1 MPVLQTARLLI
12 REFMLRDAAF
22 ILELLNEP
30 AFIEFIGD
38 KGVRDL
44 MGAERYL
51 REGPLANYAR
61 HGFGLWLVALPDGTP
76 LGMCGLL
83 KRDFLD
89 HPDLGFAFLAQH
101 RSQGYA
107 HEAASAVL
115 RHAHTQLNLPTVHAL
130 TAFRNPESVKLLGK
144 LGFTFVKFIEQ
155 PGYAEPSR
163 LFVAKAAS

>member
-1 MPVLQTARLLI
+1 MPVLQTARLVI

-38 KGVRDL
+38 KGVRDVVA
-44 MGAERYL
+44 AERYL
-51 REGPLANYAR
+51 REGPLASYA

-89 HPDLGFAFLAQH
+89 HPDLGFAFLARH
-101 RSQGYA
+101 RGHGYG

-115 RHAHTQLNLPTVHAL
+115 RHAHDQLNLPTLHAI
-130 TAFRNPESVKLLGK
+130 TAFRNPDSVKLLGK
-144 LGFTFVKFIEQ
+144 LGFSFVKFIER
-155 PGYAEPSR
+155 PGYAEPGR